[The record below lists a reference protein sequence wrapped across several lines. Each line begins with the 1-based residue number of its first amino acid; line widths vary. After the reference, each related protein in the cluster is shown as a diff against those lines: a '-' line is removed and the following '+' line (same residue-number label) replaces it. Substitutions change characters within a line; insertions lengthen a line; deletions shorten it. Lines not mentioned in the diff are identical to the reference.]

1 MIIRP
6 GVTEAGFR
14 YGLEHEIALLRP
26 DGRFADFTNTSFQEL
41 QAIIDSLPVH
51 QSDYPGLR
59 VGDLAI
65 KHKRWYVEGFER
77 YGPTGELLRCDPKGI
92 EVRTPICDDIACAV
106 RQLKADYRLFASQ
119 AARAGF
125 LPVVVSHN
133 PHQTA
138 YRIEPELNAWECA
151 QRRACPEDRT
161 AHLHMTTYGPDANIS
176 WARLTE
182 PQVVDV
188 GAKLTFYSPYI
199 IPFTFSSPF
208 YQGGLWG
215 GLSVR
220 TFTRTGVRPAVRVFL
235 ADPSRIIVSDPSL
248 TKLARIEAEVGRIE
262 FKAFDACPDLDLYAD
277 LLTLLEGLVLDQR
290 LPGRRV
296 TPDAELH
303 RASAWS
309 GFDDP
314 EIRAGAEAV
323 LGAAEAALSEPD
335 DLGRIR
341 SLMGRL
347 ETRACPARQMI
358 ERYEAGDEVAGLV
371 KKTCEAQA

>member
-1 MIIRP
+1 MSIRP
-6 GVTEAGFR
+6 SVTEAGFR
-14 YGLEHEIALLRP
+14 YGLEHEAALLRP
-26 DGRFADFTNTSFQEL
+26 DDRFADFTNTSFQEL
-41 QAIIDSLPVH
+41 QAIVDSLPVY

-77 YGPTGELLRCDPKGI
+77 YSPTGEFLRCDPKGI
-92 EVRTPICDDIACAV
+92 EIRTPVCDDIAGV
-106 RQLKADYRLFASQ
+106 VGQLKADYRLLASQ
-119 AARAGF
+119 AARLGF
-125 LPVVVSHN
+125 RLVAVSHN
-133 PHQTA
+133 PHRTA

-151 QRRACPEDRT
+151 QRVTCPEDRT

-176 WARLTE
+176 WTRLE
-182 PQVVDV
+182 ESQVVEV
-188 GAKLTFYSPYI
+188 GAKLTFYSPFI

-208 YQGGLWG
+208 YEGGLWG

-220 TFTRTGVRPAVRVFL
+220 TFTRTGPRPAARVFV
-235 ADPSRIIVSDPSL
+235 ADPSRMIDSDPSL
-248 TKLARIEAEVGRIE
+248 TNLARVEAEVGRIE
-262 FKAFDACPDLDLYAD
+262 FKAFDACPDLDLYAG
-277 LLTLLEGLVLDQR
+277 LLTLLKGLVLDQR

-303 RASAWS
+303 KASAWS
-309 GFDDP
+309 GFDNP

-323 LGAAEAALSEPD
+323 LRAAESALSEPD

-341 SLMGRL
+341 SLMDRL
-347 ETRACPARQMI
+347 EARACPARQMI

-371 KKTCEAQA
+371 KKT